1 MGTTKKKDSKK
12 SNSNG
17 CGTGQKQTAPT
28 GSTKKPA
35 EFKSSLLKI
44 ASEVNSV
51 GDEYSWELRNKSSCS
66 GSVKTT
72 GPNALADP
80 ILNKNGKE
88 ATDKP
93 EKKRIAKGGTK
104 KETAKVA
111 SKCPTPSS
119 PVGSD
124 NKENGLN
131 SLWEAAK
138 TSKAK
143 KSKESQVWIDDELYR
158 KIEMLNLKNGKPVPT
173 KHIVNAILQIY
184 LNEHKTE
191 ISKVSK

>member
-1 MGTTKKKDSKK
+1 MGTTRGKDSKK
-12 SNSNG
+12 SNSR
-17 CGTGQKQTAPT
+17 GTGLKQTAPSGT
-28 GSTKKPA
+28 TKKRA
-35 EFKSSLLKI
+35 EFKPSLLSI

-72 GPNALADP
+72 EPNALADP

-93 EKKRIAKGGTK
+93 EKKRATKGGTN

-119 PVGSD
+119 PVWSD

-143 KSKESQVWIDDELYR
+143 KPKESQVWIDSEFYR
-158 KIEMLNLKNGKPVPT
+158 KIEMLNLKNGKQVPT
-173 KHIVNAILQIY
+173 KHLVNAILQIY